1 MTKRELSHELNISPS
16 RISQLM
22 KELKL
27 QEKKHYFWQTTI
39 KGQAEIHFTASG
51 IEKIRNRPKRG
62 RPFLEVKKKRT
73 KKAKTGQGLTGTEK

>member
-1 MTKRELSHELNISPS
+1 MTKRELSKELNISPS

-27 QEKKHYFWQTTI
+27 QEVTDYTWKASS

-51 IEKIRNRPKRG
+51 VEKIRSRPKRG
-62 RPFLEVKKKRT
+62 RPFLEVKKKRV
-73 KKAKTGQGLTGTEK
+73 KKVKTAQ

>member
-51 IEKIRNRPKRG
+51 VEKIRSRPKRG
-62 RPFLEVKKKRT
+62 RPFLEVKKARQRKG
-73 KKAKTGQGLTGTEK
+73 KKIQEVTEAQK